1 MATPLRLWGFLILM
15 SLAMQGACFSGGEYP
30 IFAPGFVVNGREPL
44 RHFCTNSS
52 LRAACEHLEK
62 GRRQEAQQVLR
73 DYLKV
78 HSSDL
83 IAVTA
88 YTQSLTAKEL
98 QQLLSHLEGRQQTL
112 SAAERYQLG
121 IAALYLWDR
130 SVPIVPGDPRLPT
143 IDGLASQQSTCVPH
157 TA

>member
-1 MATPLRLWGFLILM
+1 MATRLRLWGFLILM
-15 SLAMQGACFSGGEYP
+15 TLAVQGACFSGGENRK
-30 IFAPGFVVNGREPL
+30 FAPGSVANGREPL
-44 RHFCTNSS
+44 RHLCTNSS

-88 YTQSLTAKEL
+88 YTRSLTEKEL
-98 QQLLSHLEGRQQTL
+98 QQLLSQLEGRHQTL

-121 IAALYLWDR
+121 IAALYL
-130 SVPIVPGDPRLPT
+130 
-143 IDGLASQQSTCVPH
+143 
-157 TA
+157 